1 MAAKKA
7 AKAAPAAAPAPKP
20 VPKPA
25 PAPAATPAKAA
36 APPTL
41 TLKHLA
47 AELGEKHAMSK
58 QQAETVTTDLVGLM
72 VEHLKGGDRL
82 RLAGLGI
89 LEVKNRAARAG
100 RNAVGLGVPGL
111 RLVHGPAPGAL
122 AGLPQP
128 DAVFIGGGAHE
139 PGVLDAAWRAL
150 PPDGRL
156 VANAV
161 TVESEAALL
170 AARAR
175 LGGTLTRLSV
185 ERLDAIGTMHG
196 YRPAMTV
203 TQFVVAKP

>member
-100 RNAVGLGVPGL
+100 RN
-111 RLVHGPAPGAL
+111 PATGETI
-122 AGLPQP
+122 Q
-128 DAVFIGGGAHE
+128 I
-139 PGVLDAAWRAL
+139 AASKKIAF
-150 PPDGRL
+150 
-156 VANAV
+156 
-161 TVESEAALL
+161 
-170 AARAR
+170 
-175 LGGTLTRLSV
+175 
-185 ERLDAIGTMHG
+185 
-196 YRPAMTV
+196 RPAKELKE
-203 TQFVVAKP
+203 AI